1 LTLRRV
7 NSNRRHRFGSKRI
20 GNNCYKFLSL
30 LTLILSFYPDL
41 ITCVFSPLK
50 VLVQRVSQASV
61 TVDGETIGQIDQGL
75 LLLVGFGPG
84 DDEQAL
90 RFCAEKCAN
99 LRIFADDEG
108 KMNRSLLDIGGGVLC
123 ISQFTLYGDCRK
135 GRRPSFTAAAP
146 PEKAEALYEHF
157 LAILAAQGLKPE
169 RGVFGAY
176 MQIEI
181 HNDGPVT
188 LMVESPQ

>member
-1 LTLRRV
+1 
-7 NSNRRHRFGSKRI
+7 
-20 GNNCYKFLSL
+20 
-30 LTLILSFYPDL
+30 
-41 ITCVFSPLK
+41 LK

>member
-1 LTLRRV
+1 M
-7 NSNRRHRFGSKRI
+7 
-20 GNNCYKFLSL
+20 
-30 LTLILSFYPDL
+30 
-41 ITCVFSPLK
+41 K

-61 TVDGETIGQIDQGL
+61 TVDRETIGQIDQGL

>member
-1 LTLRRV
+1 VRA
-7 NSNRRHRFGSKRI
+7 
-20 GNNCYKFLSL
+20 
-30 LTLILSFYPDL
+30 
-41 ITCVFSPLK
+41 
-50 VLVQRVSQASV
+50 LVQRVSRASV
-61 TVDGETIGQIDQGL
+61 TVDDKTIGQIDQGL

-84 DDEQAL
+84 DGEQAL

-135 GRRPSFTAAAP
+135 GRRPSFAAATP
-146 PEKAEALYEHF
+146 PEEAAALYERF
-157 LAILAAQGLKPE
+157 LEILATQGLQPE

-176 MQIEI
+176 MQVEI

-188 LMVESPQ
+188 LMVESP

>member
-1 LTLRRV
+1 M
-7 NSNRRHRFGSKRI
+7 
-20 GNNCYKFLSL
+20 
-30 LTLILSFYPDL
+30 
-41 ITCVFSPLK
+41 K

-169 RGVFGAY
+169 SGVFGAY

-188 LMVESPQ
+188 LMVESP